1 MSSPDKEKM
10 DKRTQ
15 EFLDFVFDKGRQK
28 MTNQEKAE
36 QTFNNLLEY
45 GNLKFYKFK
54 NGRLNVSLMSRVS
67 GLSRAYLTKRLW
79 QKGLI

>member
-10 DKRTQ
+10 DKKTQ
-15 EFLDFVFDKGRQK
+15 EFLDFVFDKGQQK
-28 MTNQEKAE
+28 MTNKEKAE

-54 NGRLNVSLMSRVS
+54 NGKFNISKISRVS
-67 GLSRAYLTKRLW
+67 GLSRKFIGFKLW